1 MHNSQQPLKHRKT
14 KVNQTSF
21 KVTEPTEL
29 MPFLSQQLPD
39 QGRNNIKSLL
49 AHHQILVDDE
59 MVSQYNH
66 PLVIGQQVSV
76 IWGKVRKENQPRGL
90 EILFEDDYLI
100 VVVKEAGLL
109 SIATAKER
117 EQTAYSILS
126 DHVKKKDAKN
136 RIFIVHRLDRDT
148 SGIMLFAKSEKVKKL
163 LQESWKDAVEERRYI
178 AITEGPVTKPEETIT
193 SWLKESKAYI
203 MYSSP
208 TPNGGQKAVTH
219 YKVLKKNKNY
229 SMLEVELE
237 TGRKNQIRVHMQ
249 DLGHPIIGDKKYGS
263 LKNPIRRLGLH
274 ARVLA
279 FRHPIT
285 GEDVRFE
292 TEIPKEFLSLFN

>member
-1 MHNSQQPLKHRKT
+1 MNKPQHAVNHRKR

-21 KVTEPTEL
+21 EVTEPAEL
-29 MPFLSQQLPD
+29 MQFLFEQLPD

-59 MVSQYNH
+59 MVSQYNY
-66 PLVIGQQVSV
+66 PLARGQQVSV
-76 IWGKVRKENQPRGL
+76 IWSKVRRENQPRGV

-117 EQTAYSILS
+117 EQTAYSFLR
-126 DHVKKKDAKN
+126 DHVKKRDSKN
-136 RIFIVHRLDRDT
+136 QIFIVHRLDRDT

-163 LQESWKDAVEERRYI
+163 LQENWKEAVGERKYI
-178 AITEGPVTKPEETIT
+178 AITEGMVTKPEGTIT
-193 SWLKESKAYI
+193 SWLKESKSFI

-219 YKVLKKNKNY
+219 YKVLKKNKNF
-229 SMLEVELE
+229 SMLEVDLE

-249 DLGHPIIGDKKYGS
+249 DLGHPIIADKKYGS
-263 LKNPIRRLGLH
+263 TKNPIRRLGLH

-285 GEDVRFE
+285 GEEVRFE
-292 TEIPKEFLSLFN
+292 TEIPKSFENLF

>member
-148 SGIMLFAKSEKVKKL
+148 SGIMLFAKSEKVKSCCKRAGRMPL
-163 LQESWKDAVEERRYI
+163 KSGDISRLRKDPLR
-178 AITEGPVTKPEETIT
+178 
-193 SWLKESKAYI
+193 
-203 MYSSP
+203 
-208 TPNGGQKAVTH
+208 
-219 YKVLKKNKNY
+219 
-229 SMLEVELE
+229 
-237 TGRKNQIRVHMQ
+237 
-249 DLGHPIIGDKKYGS
+249 
-263 LKNPIRRLGLH
+263 NPKRQSRLGLRR
-274 ARVLA
+274 ARRISCIQAQPRMGDKRRL
-279 FRHPIT
+279 PT
-285 GEDVRFE
+285 TRF
-292 TEIPKEFLSLFN
+292 